1 MFPIKIGTLIPA
13 YHAPSMLPALNKM
26 GFECYEMNLNEPVI
40 EGDLAELAKQL
51 TDLAEGRPISA
62 LGLYGNT
69 LTDEA
74 LLRRIERA
82 MDSAHLFGCDT
93 ICLFAGGLPGQ
104 PVPDC
109 IPEFKRVFGELVRRA
124 EDLNLSLAIENCTM
138 GSSWNRAAMN
148 IGYCPDAWKL
158 MFDAVP
164 SDRLGLE
171 WEPCHALCQL
181 MDPIPQLREWAPKV
195 KHVHGKDATVLWD
208 VIRSHGLKSPE
219 AIAWNRT
226 PGFGDTDWN
235 QVMTILKL
243 NGYTGTVDIEGYHD
257 PAWYRD
263 LEWSAQLRALN
274 YLKDCRGGREF
285 IPPMAY
291 NGYQ

>member
-13 YHAPSMLPALNKM
+13 YHAASMLPTLNQM
-26 GFECYEMNLNEPVI
+26 GFECYELNLNEPAI
-40 EGDLAELAKQL
+40 TGGLPELARQM

-74 LLRRIERA
+74 LRSRIERA

-104 PVPDC
+104 SVPEC
-109 IPEFKRVFGELVRRA
+109 IPEFKKVFSELVRRA
-124 EDLNLSLAIENCTM
+124 EDLNLKLAIENCTM
-138 GSSWNRAAMN
+138 GSSWRRASMN
-148 IGYCPDAWKL
+148 IGYCPDAWEL

-164 SDRLGLE
+164 NDCLGLE
-171 WEPCHALCQL
+171 WEPCHAICQL
-181 MDPIPQLREWAPKV
+181 MDPIPQLRKWAPKI
-195 KHVHGKDATVLWD
+195 KHVHGKDATILWD
-208 VIRSHGLKSPE
+208 VIRAHGMSSPE
-219 AIAWNRT
+219 QVVWNRT

-235 QVMTILKL
+235 QVMTILKMS
-243 NGYTGTVDIEGYHD
+243 GYRGAVDIEGYHD
-257 PAWYRD
+257 PAYFRE

-285 IPPMAY
+285 IAPMAY